1 MRAGEEKQP
10 RLTPVS
16 RDWSMSRLLY
26 RYFPINA
33 YDFGSTSQFAMM
45 LLRIFRFMN
54 GKNSFSKAR
63 LT

>member
-1 MRAGEEKQP
+1 
-10 RLTPVS
+10 
-16 RDWSMSRLLY
+16 MSRLLY

-33 YDFGSTSQFAMM
+33 YDFGSTRQFALM

-63 LT
+63 LTQ